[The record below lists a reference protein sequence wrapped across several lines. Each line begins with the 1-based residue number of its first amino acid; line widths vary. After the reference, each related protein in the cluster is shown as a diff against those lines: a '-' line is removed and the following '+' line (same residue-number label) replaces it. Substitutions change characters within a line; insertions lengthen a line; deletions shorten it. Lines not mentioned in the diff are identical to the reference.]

1 MQELKKTNTLL
12 AASARKS
19 HFFTNA
25 RVISDNDVVCVAEQD
40 MRDKGLGK
48 ITEMLVTEQRW
59 VELEQPTQQK
69 HLRVIWEGL
78 FFSKYSKLAIDSF

>member
-1 MQELKKTNTLL
+1 ML

-19 HFFTNA
+19 HFFTIAIIDQN
-25 RVISDNDVVCVAEQD
+25 VVYDIEQD
-40 MRDKGLGK
+40 MRDKGLVK
-48 ITEMLVTEQRW
+48 ITQMLVTEQRW

-78 FFSKYSKLAIDSF
+78 FFSKYSKLTII

>member
-1 MQELKKTNTLL
+1 ML

-19 HFFTNA
+19 NFFTIA
-25 RVISDNDVVCVAEQD
+25 IIDQIVECDIEQD
-40 MRDKGLGK
+40 MRDKGLDK
-48 ITEMLVTEQRW
+48 ITQMLVTEQRW

>member
-1 MQELKKTNTLL
+1 ML

-19 HFFTNA
+19 HFFTIA
-25 RVISDNDVVCVAEQD
+25 IIDQIVECDIEQD
-40 MRDKGLGK
+40 MRDKGLDK
-48 ITEMLVTEQRW
+48 ITQMLVTEQRW

-78 FFSKYSKLAIDSF
+78 FFSKYSKLAIVSL

>member
-1 MQELKKTNTLL
+1 ML

-19 HFFTNA
+19 HFFTLAIIDKN
-25 RVISDNDVVCVAEQD
+25 VVCDIEQD
-40 MRDKGLGK
+40 MRDKGLDK
-48 ITEMLVTEQRW
+48 ITQMLVTEQRW

-78 FFSKYSKLAIDSF
+78 FFSK

>member
-1 MQELKKTNTLL
+1 ML

-19 HFFTNA
+19 NFFTIA
-25 RVISDNDVVCVAEQD
+25 IIDQIVECDIEQD
-40 MRDKGLGK
+40 MRDKGLDK
-48 ITEMLVTEQRW
+48 ITQMLVTEQRW

-78 FFSKYSKLAIDSF
+78 FFSKYSKLAIVSL

>member
-1 MQELKKTNTLL
+1 
-12 AASARKS
+12 
-19 HFFTNA
+19 
-25 RVISDNDVVCVAEQD
+25 
-40 MRDKGLGK
+40 MRDKGLDK
-48 ITEMLVTEQRW
+48 ITQMLVTEQRW